1 MEWSELRFVLGRG
14 MLTWVMFSQ
23 MDRVSFGGLRY
34 CINSAS
40 LRFVAKDEME
50 EAGYGYLLPYLN
62 K

>member
-14 MLTWVMFSQ
+14 MLTWAMFSQ
-23 MDRVSFGGLRY
+23 MDRVSLVASVTVS
-34 CINSAS
+34 NSAS

-50 EAGYGYLLPYLN
+50 KQEYGYLLPYLN